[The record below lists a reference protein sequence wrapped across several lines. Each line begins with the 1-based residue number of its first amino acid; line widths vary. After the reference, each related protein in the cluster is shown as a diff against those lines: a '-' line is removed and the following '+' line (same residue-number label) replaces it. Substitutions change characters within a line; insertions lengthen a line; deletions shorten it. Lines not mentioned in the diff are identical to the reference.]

1 MLRQEIPAGM
11 LSGISVFN
19 HEWQGKILQSGL
31 ILACELLEF
40 CHSVSNLCS
49 NGTEIQPETSEIVPL
64 PSERTW
70 LILLQHP
77 NLFVGC
83 CGEGN
88 LWISTDIYRYLQIST
103 DTVSLGDFHCQI
115 RVLQGAQKL
124 GVCPKRTWVGMSSE
138 SKRKSTA
145 NQCAIVDVLASCG
158 VYRYTLLNIPTS
170 AAADVLGFEHIG
182 SEHKDH

>member
-11 LSGISVFN
+11 LSGISAFN

-70 LILLQHP
+70 LIFLQHP

-103 DTVSLGDFHCQI
+103 DTVSLGDFHCQV

-124 GVCPKRTWVGMSSE
+124 GLPKKNMGGDVIRVEKEINSE
-138 SKRKSTA
+138 SMRNCGCLGIMWRIHSLEHTHICSCR
-145 NQCAIVDVLASCG
+145 CAWI
-158 VYRYTLLNIPTS
+158 
-170 AAADVLGFEHIG
+170 
-182 SEHKDH
+182 

>member
-11 LSGISVFN
+11 LSGISAFN

-70 LILLQHP
+70 LIFLQHP

-88 LWISTDIYRYLQIST
+88 LWISTDIYRYLQIPYL
-103 DTVSLGDFHCQI
+103 LGISIARLECCK
-115 RVLQGAQKL
+115 VPKNL
-124 GVCPKRTWVGMSSE
+124 VCPRRTWVGMSSE

-158 VYRYTLLNIPTS
+158 VYTLLNIPTS

>member
-40 CHSVSNLCS
+40 CHSVSKLCS

-88 LWISTDIYRYLQIST
+88 LWISTDVYRYLQIPYLLEISIARLECCK
-103 DTVSLGDFHCQI
+103 VPKNLGF
-115 RVLQGAQKL
+115 AQEEHGWGCHPSRKGNQQRINAQL
-124 GVCPKRTWVGMSSE
+124 WMSWHHV
-138 SKRKSTA
+138 A
-145 NQCAIVDVLASCG
+145 
-158 VYRYTLLNIPTS
+158 YTLS
-170 AAADVLGFEHIG
+170 
-182 SEHKDH
+182 